1 MTTYARGKKWADA
14 GVEVNERRRAQP
26 EDRQFQLEAEF
37 GMTGDQPAAVSRL
50 TDGVEKG
57 IPRQSLMGVTGSGKT
72 FTMANVV
79 QQVQKPTLVMAHN
92 KTLAAQLASEF
103 KEFFPHNAVEYFVS
117 YYDYYQPEAYVP
129 QSDTYI
135 EKDSSV
141 NEELDKLRLSATTS
155 LLTRRDVLIVASV
168 SCIYGLGDPQDYF
181 NLVAQVKVG
190 EIRNRSQLVR
200 QLVDMQYDRNDL
212 DLSRAK
218 FRVRGDVLEL
228 VPAYEEAAVRIQFF
242 GDEVERI
249 VQLDPLTGEM
259 LAELPQV
266 AIYPANH
273 FVTTKD
279 KLDLAVEG
287 IREELEWRLREL
299 RDTGKILEA
308 ARLESRTNYDLEML
322 QETGFCSGVEN
333 YARHLSQRPAGSAPW
348 TLLDYFPEDYLL
360 FVDESHMTLPQV
372 RGMYHGDISR
382 KKTLVEFGFRLPSA
396 LDNRPL
402 NFEEYESRINQVVYV
417 SATPGPFELQHS
429 RQVVE
434 QVIRP
439 TGLLDPT
446 IEVLPTTGQIDDLLW
461 RIKDRVQ
468 RAERVL
474 VTTLTKRMAEELAD
488 YLSEMG
494 IRNTYLHSDIET
506 LDRIEILR
514 DLRLGVYDVI
524 VGINLLREGLDL
536 PEVSMVAI
544 LDADKEGYLRSETS
558 MIQTIGRA
566 ARHANGHVVMYADRM
581 TDSMQKAI
589 DETSRRRQ
597 LQTEHN
603 QRHGIEPQSIQKEV
617 HDITEGIKAIAENRA
632 RYNTVRKEMSRA
644 DMFKGGQGPGSAD
657 EGRRQIAPVREGGP
671 VPRRD
676 FRVAPSA
683 GRGGKDTGSGWRLEL
698 ASLLLQRPNVVDHV
712 PDLLFRKLT
721 AQGSHP
727 RTGNAVS
734 NETEQVGFRVQRYVN
749 HQVCGWRVQR
759 RPRRPVPP
767 APLAVAGLAD
777 LHVSCRPRLQRCRR
791 RREGVQQYFVPSDTE
806 LGVEQ
811 QHQTGGG
818 ASHTGGHHPCAGAG
832 EPSRPAAT
840 RSLRTESP
848 RPVARLPAADYAVSG
863 EGEIAALPAAPVA
876 SASNRKAVRAS
887 KASGRRTTSSACHT
901 PAMLS

>member
-1 MTTYARGKKWADA
+1 MTTYARGRKWAEA
-14 GVEVNERRRAQP
+14 GVEVNQRRNGGAESRA
-26 EDRQFQLEAEF
+26 FQLAADF
-37 GMTGDQPAAVSRL
+37 GMTGDQPGAVARL
-50 TDGVEKG
+50 ADGVERG
-57 IPRQSLMGVTGSGKT
+57 MSRQSLMGVTGSGKT
-72 FTMANVV
+72 FTMANIV
-79 QQVQKPTLVMAHN
+79 QQLQRPTLVMAHN

-103 KEFFPHNAVEYFVS
+103 REFFPHNAVEYFVS

-168 SCIYGLGDPQDYF
+168 SCIYGLGDPNDYF
-181 NLVAQVKVG
+181 NLVAQVSVG

-200 QLVDMQYDRNDL
+200 QLVDMQYERNDL
-212 DLSRAK
+212 DLTRAK

-249 VQLDPLTGEM
+249 VQLDPLTGEK

-279 KLDLAVEG
+279 KLELAVEG
-287 IREELEWRLREL
+287 IRVELEERLREL
-299 RDTGKILEA
+299 RGAGKILEA

-322 QETGFCSGVEN
+322 QEAGFCSGIEN
-333 YARHLSQRPAGSAPW
+333 YARHLSQRAAGSAPW

-372 RGMYHGDISR
+372 RGMYAGDYSR

-402 NFEEYESRINQVVYV
+402 NFSEYEEHINQVVYV

-446 IEVLPTTGQIDDLLW
+446 VEVLPTTGQIDDLLW
-461 RIKDRVQ
+461 RIKERVG

-536 PEVSMVAI
+536 PEVSLVAI

-566 ARHANGHVVMYADRM
+566 ARHANGHVVMYADRV
-581 TDSMQKAI
+581 TDSMQRAI
-589 DETSRRRQ
+589 NETGRRRQ
-597 LQTEHN
+597 LQSEHN
-603 QRHGIEPQSIQKEV
+603 RRHGIEPQSIQKEV
-617 HDITEGIKAIAENRA
+617 HDITEGIKAIAENRG
-632 RYNTVRKEMSRA
+632 RYNAVRKEMSRA
-644 DMFKGGQGPGSAD
+644 DMFKVVKDLEVQMKDAAKSLQFEKAAQFRD
-657 EGRRQIAPVREGGP
+657 EIFELRR
-671 VPRRD
+671 
-676 FRVAPSA
+676 
-683 GRGGKDTGSGWRLEL
+683 L
-698 ASLLLQRPNVVDHV
+698 
-712 PDLLFRKLT
+712 
-721 AQGSHP
+721 
-727 RTGNAVS
+727 
-734 NETEQVGFRVQRYVN
+734 
-749 HQVCGWRVQR
+749 
-759 RPRRPVPP
+759 
-767 APLAVAGLAD
+767 LAV
-777 LHVSCRPRLQRCRR
+777 
-791 RREGVQQYFVPSDTE
+791 EEKTM
-806 LGVEQ
+806 
-811 QHQTGGG
+811 
-818 ASHTGGHHPCAGAG
+818 AGAG
-832 EPSRPAAT
+832 
-840 RSLRTESP
+840 
-848 RPVARLPAADYAVSG
+848 D
-863 EGEIAALPAAPVA
+863 
-876 SASNRKAVRAS
+876 
-887 KASGRRTTSSACHT
+887 
-901 PAMLS
+901 